1 MSKQIITKFNNKMKK
16 VFLLISMF
24 LLSLNHSFSQ
34 TYQTQKVKGI
44 VIDSDSKKP
53 LDGAEL
59 TIQGSANTT
68 KTNSEGVFEFEAVS
82 VGTISIEIS
91 LVGYD
96 FRVIPEITVS
106 SGKQVDLS
114 ITLTEKLNT
123 LSEVVVGSQRS
134 KIRPKNEY
142 ASVSARSINIYESK
156 KYPASVND
164 PGRMVQ
170 NFAGVSAANDGSNQ
184 IVVRGNSPQGVLWRL
199 EGIEIPNPNHFGGP
213 AGSANGGAVSMFS
226 ANTLGNSD
234 FYTSAFPAEFGNA
247 TAGILDLSYRNGNK
261 DKTEYSF
268 AAGVLGLEA
277 GVEGPF
283 KKGGKSS
290 FLINA
295 RYSTFALIGSFV
307 GIGNEVPNYQDVN
320 FKLNFP
326 TDKFGTFGIFGL
338 IGLDQSERE
347 VEKDASKWD
356 DDNLN
361 FNGDYIANTTVFGL
375 SHHIFVSDKSYFKT
389 VIARTGFTNKF
400 ESTTFL
406 LPNFGKRPVADEKT
420 SNNAIRVS
428 TYFNSK
434 LSNKASLR
442 VGGIFNQ
449 LDFDY
454 KLRQYNP
461 IVPEWKT
468 LLDSKGN
475 SNYLQ
480 AFAQMKYR
488 ISDALTLN
496 AGIHTTRLALNN
508 TNSFEPRVS
517 LAFDTGNNQTITLAA
532 GIHAKP
538 QSLPVYYYETLS
550 PSDAKTTPNK
560 NLKMTVANHF
570 VLGYDK
576 SFDNGIKFKLE
587 TYYQMLSNV
596 PVENKSG
603 SGLSLINIRDIGDL
617 FDSDPLVS
625 KGKGTN
631 YGVDFNLEKSF
642 SKRYYYIANLSLFSA
657 KYTTI
662 DNKEYNAR
670 YNRGY
675 QVNLVGGKEW
685 SVSSRKNRTF
695 GVNTKFL
702 TSGGE
707 RISEFDGP
715 ASIASGETVYIPG
728 KFYTQSG
735 DPYSRFDIGL
745 NLKTNRKKASHIIS
759 LDIQNVLGTRNVIG
773 NFYNPELGNITKVR
787 QLGLVPLLNY
797 RVEF

>member
-1 MSKQIITKFNNKMKK
+1 MKK
-16 VFLLISMF
+16 IFLFITIF
-24 LLSLNHSFSQ
+24 LLSINYSFSQ
-34 TYQTQKVKGI
+34 TIQTQRVKGI

-53 LDGAEL
+53 LEGAEVKIVETTL
-59 TIQGSANTT
+59 VTTSATDGSFAFD
-68 KTNSEGVFEFEAVS
+68 EVG
-82 VGTISIEIS
+82 VGTIAINVS
-91 LVGYD
+91 LNGYEV
-96 FRVIPEITVS
+96 RGIPEITVS
-106 SGKQVDLS
+106 SGKEVFLTIALS
-114 ITLTEKLNT
+114 ERLNT
-123 LSEVVVGSQRS
+123 LQEVVVGAKRS
-134 KIRPKNEY
+134 KTRPQNEY
-142 ASVSARSINIYESK
+142 ATVSARSINISESK

-213 AGSANGGAVSMFS
+213 AGSASGGAVSMFS

-234 FYTSAFPAEFGNA
+234 FYTGAFPAEFGNA
-247 TAGILDLSYRNGNK
+247 NAGVLDLSYRNGNK

-277 GVEGPF
+277 GIEGPF

-290 FLINA
+290 FLLNA
-295 RYSTFALIGSFV
+295 RYSTFALIGPFI
-307 GIGNEVPNYQDVN
+307 GIGTEVPNYQDIN

-326 TDKFGTFGIFGL
+326 TDKFGTFGFFGL
-338 IGLDQSERE
+338 VGLDQSKRE
-347 VEKDASKWD
+347 VEKDPSKWD

-361 FNGDYIANTTVFGL
+361 LNGDFTANTTVFGL
-375 SHHIFVSDKSYFKT
+375 THQIFVTDKSYFKT
-389 VIARTGFTNKF
+389 VIARTGFTNRT

-406 LPNFGKRPVADEKT
+406 LPNFDKRPVGDEKT
-420 SNNAIRVS
+420 SISAIRIS

-442 VGGIFNQ
+442 IGAIFNQ
-449 LDFDY
+449 LDFEY
-454 KLRQYNP
+454 KLRNYTP
-461 IVPEWKT
+461 VPLAPEWKT

-480 AFAQMKYR
+480 AFAQIKYR
-488 ISDALTLN
+488 LSEALAIN
-496 AGIHTTRLALNN
+496 AGVHTTRLTLNN
-508 TNSFEPRVS
+508 TSSFEPRAS
-517 LAFDTGNNQTITLAA
+517 LAFNAGNNQTITLAA

-538 QSLPVYYYETLS
+538 QNLPVYYYETLL
-550 PSDAKTTPNK
+550 PGEVKTNPNK
-560 NLKMTVANHF
+560 DLKMTTATHF

-576 SFDNGIKFKLE
+576 AFDNGIKFKVE
-587 TYYQMLSNV
+587 TYYQMLKDV
-596 PVENKSG
+596 PVENKIG
-603 SGLSLINIRDIGDL
+603 SGLSLINVTDIGGL
-617 FDSDPLVS
+617 FNSEPLVN

-631 YGVDFNLEKSF
+631 YGIDFNLEKSF
-642 SKRYYYIANLSLFSA
+642 NKRYYYIANVSLFSA

-662 DNKEYNAR
+662 DNIEYNAR

-685 SVSSRKNRTF
+685 SVSTRKNRTL
-695 GVNTKFL
+695 GVNAKFL
-702 TSGGE
+702 TTGGE

-715 ASIASGETVYIPG
+715 ASIASGQTVYIPG
-728 KFYTQSG
+728 KFYTKSG

-745 NLKTNRKKASHIIS
+745 NLKTNRKKTTHIIS
-759 LDIQNVLGTRNVIG
+759 LDIQNVLGTRNIIG
-773 NFYNPELGNITKVR
+773 NFYNPDLGNITKVR

>member
-1 MSKQIITKFNNKMKK
+1 MNIKMKK
-16 VFLLISMF
+16 VFLLITLF
-24 LLSLNHSFSQ
+24 LLAINYGFSQ
-34 TYQTQKVKGI
+34 TTQTQKVKGI

-53 LDGAEL
+53 LEGAEII
-59 TIQGSANTT
+59 IQGSTNIT
-68 KTNSEGVFEFEAVS
+68 KTNNEGTFEFEAVD

-123 LSEVVVGSQRS
+123 LAEVVVGSKRS

-142 ASVSARSINIYESK
+142 ASVSARSINISESK

-184 IVVRGNSPQGVLWRL
+184 IVVRGNSPQGVLFRL
-199 EGIEIPNPNHFGGP
+199 EGIEIPNPNHYGGT
-213 AGSANGGAVSMFS
+213 AGSGGGGAVSMFS

-247 TAGILDLSYRNGNK
+247 TSGILDLSYRNGNK

-277 GVEGPF
+277 GIEGPF

-290 FLINA
+290 FLLNA
-295 RYSTFALIGSFV
+295 RYSTFALLGPLIGLGSD
-307 GIGNEVPNYQDVN
+307 VPNYQDVN

-326 TDKFGTFGIFGL
+326 TEKFGTFGIFGL
-338 IGLDQSERE
+338 IGLDNSKRE

-361 FNGDYIANTTVFGL
+361 VNNDLSASTTVFGL
-375 SHHIFVSDKSYFKT
+375 THQIFVSDKSYFKT
-389 VIARTGFTNKF
+389 VIARTGYAN
-400 ESTTFL
+400 EYDSNTFL
-406 LPNFGKRPVADEKT
+406 LPNFEKRPVYDEKT
-420 SNNAIRVS
+420 TNNAIRVS
-428 TYFNSK
+428 SFFNSK
-434 LSNKASLR
+434 FNNKLSLR

-449 LDFDY
+449 LEFDY
-454 KLRQYNP
+454 QSRQYDP
-461 IVPEWKT
+461 LVPEWKT
-468 LLDSKGN
+468 LLSSKGD

-480 AFAQMKYR
+480 AFAQVKYR
-488 ISDALTLN
+488 IADALTLN
-496 AGIHTTRLALNN
+496 AGIHTTRLALNK
-508 TNSFEPRVS
+508 TSSFEPRAS
-517 LAFDTGNNQTITLAA
+517 LAFDAGNNQTITLAA
-532 GIHAKP
+532 GVHAKP
-538 QSLPVYYYETLS
+538 QSLPIYYYETSS
-550 PSDAKTTPNK
+550 PGDVKTTPNK
-560 NLKMTVANHF
+560 NLKMTTANHF

-576 SFDNGIKFKLE
+576 SFENGIKFKAE
-587 TYYQMLSNV
+587 TYYQMLDNV
-596 PVENKSG
+596 PVENKIG
-603 SGLSLINIRDIGDL
+603 SGLSLINVADVGEL
-617 FDSDPLVS
+617 FGSDPLVS

-631 YGVDFNLEKSF
+631 YGVDFSLEKSF
-642 SKRYYYIANLSLFSA
+642 NKRYYYIANVSLYTA
-657 KYTTI
+657 KYKTI
-662 DNKEYNAR
+662 DNIEYNAR

-685 SVSSRKNRTF
+685 SVSSRKNRTL
-695 GVNTKFL
+695 GVNAKFL
-702 TSGGE
+702 ATGGE

-735 DPYSRFDIGL
+735 DAYSRFDIGL
-745 NLKTNRKKASHIIS
+745 NLKTNRKKTTHILS
-759 LDIQNVLGTRNVIG
+759 LDIQNVLGKRNVIG
-773 NFYNPELGNITKVR
+773 NLYDPSLGIITKVR